1 MIVPE
6 NEDSLNVICDIENQ
20 ITIKGSDDDSSVC
33 VFSPENLVS
42 TKLGPEN
49 VVKVVSSVSNDNLTT
64 NLNQLEDLN
73 LSGLEDGNILVYNS
87 TSQVWENL
95 DEIDGGDY

>member
-6 NEDSLNVICDIENQ
+6 NEDSLNVIRDIENQ
-20 ITIKGSDDDSSVC
+20 ITI
-33 VFSPENLVS
+33 
-42 TKLGPEN
+42 KLGPEN